1 MNAIELL
8 QDKLTTQFPG
18 LKAALDKP
26 SRPHGDWFLDVELG
40 GKDLVVVWNPERG
53 FALSSREEI
62 EFGEPPDEQYPDADS
77 AFLRASELLA
87 TEAQT
92 VPPEQAVL
100 KTLRESRKLS
110 QEELAKRLHVT
121 QATVS
126 KMERRP
132 DMFLS
137 TLRSAI
143 AAMGGE
149 LEVRVRFPD
158 AEFRVMQFESSGKN
172 RPVEARTRRKPV

>member
-1 MNAIELL
+1 MNPIELL
-8 QDKLTTQFPG
+8 QEKLTAQFPR
-18 LKAALDKP
+18 LKATLD
-26 SRPHGDWFLDVELG
+26 RPGRPQGDWFLDAELG
-40 GKDLVVVWNPERG
+40 GKNLVAVWNPERG
-53 FALSSREEI
+53 FALSSRAEVEY
-62 EFGEPPDEQYPDADS
+62 GEAPDEQYPDADS

-132 DMFLS
+132 DMYLS

-158 AEFRVMQFESSGKN
+158 EEFRVMQFEPSGKK
-172 RPVEARTRRKPV
+172 RPVRKGQTQRQA